1 MFLILAP
8 ALTWIALSDLRFHR
22 IPNRALVCLA
32 MLSVIYSTRVGY
44 IWQNQF
50 LVACG
55 VLCGGLL
62 LWRFSS
68 LGMGDVKL
76 IFLIALFLIPASVDS
91 YFYFLTFFS
100 IFSLIHLAAQA
111 LILRSLRCP
120 LPLAP
125 SLVLAYIWLAYLK

>member
-8 ALTWIALSDLRFHR
+8 ALTWIAISDLRFHR

-32 MLSVIYSTRVGY
+32 MLSLIYSAQVGY

-55 VLCGGLL
+55 ALCGGLL

-76 IFLIALFLIPASVDS
+76 LSLMALFLIPASVDS
-91 YFYFLTFFS
+91 YCTFLAFFS
-100 IFSLIHLAAQA
+100 IFALIHLVTQA
-111 LILRSLRCP
+111 LILRSMRNP

-125 SLVLAYIWLAYLK
+125 SLVLAFIWLAYLK